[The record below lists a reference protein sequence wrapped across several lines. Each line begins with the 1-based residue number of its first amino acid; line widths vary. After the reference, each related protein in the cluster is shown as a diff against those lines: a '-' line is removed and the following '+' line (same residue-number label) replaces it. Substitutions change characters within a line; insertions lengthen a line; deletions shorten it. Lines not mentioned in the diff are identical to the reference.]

1 MSGHRARR
9 GSRRI
14 WLVASLGAVAALV
27 AVPLLGSA
35 PAEAEGGQIPG
46 TPCDVGTT
54 ACVVLGHQG
63 FNGKAWYISHGRV
76 VRGPVPAATGGP
88 GEDTPT
94 GTFTVLSKDVDHRS
108 TETRDAEGA
117 PSAMPYSVFFTK
129 SGVAFHGGG
138 VPTNR
143 TAGCVRLANGDAKY
157 FFDNLEVGDTVQV
170 VDGSTADYAPSRS
183 HHSGGGGGLFG
194 GL

>member
-1 MSGHRARR
+1 M
-9 GSRRI
+9 

-35 PAEAEGGQIPG
+35 PAEAAGGLVPG
-46 TPCDVGTT
+46 TPCKVGTV

-63 FNGKAWYISHGRV
+63 FDGKAWFISRGRA
-76 VRGPVPAATGGP
+76 VRGPVAAATGGP
-88 GEDTPT
+88 GQDTPV
-94 GTFTVLSKDVDHRS
+94 GTFEVLSKDVDHRS
-108 TETRDAEGA
+108 TETTDAEGA

-170 VDGSTADYAPSRS
+170 VDGATADYAPSR
-183 HHSGGGGGLFG
+183 GNRPRGGGGLLG

>member
-1 MSGHRARR
+1 M
-9 GSRRI
+9 
-14 WLVASLGAVAALV
+14 
-27 AVPLLGSA
+27 
-35 PAEAEGGQIPG
+35 PG
-46 TPCDVGTT
+46 TPCHIDMV
-54 ACVVLGHQG
+54 ACVALGDRG
-63 FNGKAWYISHGRV
+63 FNGKAWLIEDGRV
-76 VRGPVPAATGGP
+76 ARGPVDASTGGP

-94 GTFTVLSKDVDHRS
+94 GTFHVLSKDLSHRS
-108 TETRDAEGA
+108 SETTDSAGQ

-170 VDGSTADYAPSRS
+170 VDGATADYAPSR
-183 HHSGGGGGLFG
+183 GNRPRGGGGLLG